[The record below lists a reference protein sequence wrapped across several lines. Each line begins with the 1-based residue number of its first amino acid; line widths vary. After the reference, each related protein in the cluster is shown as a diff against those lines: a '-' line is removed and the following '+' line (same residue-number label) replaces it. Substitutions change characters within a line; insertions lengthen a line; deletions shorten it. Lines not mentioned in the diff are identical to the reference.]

1 MAGIR
6 VVTDST
12 ADLPE
17 RLQQEARLAMVPL
30 SVNFGSESLLDKV
43 EITHAEFIRR
53 LKVTRTLPT
62 TSQPAPGRFEE
73 VYRQLADDGAE
84 GIISIHISEKLSG
97 TVGSARIAAE
107 AVADRVPVTVLD
119 SRTITLGLGFLALEA
134 ARVAATGAD
143 LAAVA
148 EAVRKMIPNI
158 HIIFFADTLE
168 YLQKG
173 GRIGRAAMIA
183 GSILSLKPLM
193 RLDEGVVV
201 PHERTRTRTKA
212 IDGLV
217 KFVKDF
223 PQIRQLGALQIGD
236 AEIET
241 LLDRLGTVYPRE
253 KIVVTDV
260 SPVIAVHVGP
270 GTLGVVIDAGDPATL
285 L

>member
-1 MAGIR
+1 
-6 VVTDST
+6 
-12 ADLPE
+12 
-17 RLQQEARLAMVPL
+17 
-30 SVNFGSESLLDKV
+30 
-43 EITHAEFIRR
+43 
-53 LKVTRTLPT
+53 
-62 TSQPAPGRFEE
+62 
-73 VYRQLADDGAE
+73 
-84 GIISIHISEKLSG
+84 
-97 TVGSARIAAE
+97 
-107 AVADRVPVTVLD
+107 
-119 SRTITLGLGFLALEA
+119 
-134 ARVAATGAD
+134 
-143 LAAVA
+143 
-148 EAVRKMIPNI
+148 
-158 HIIFFADTLE
+158 
-168 YLQKG
+168 
-173 GRIGRAAMIA
+173 
-183 GSILSLKPLM
+183 M

-285 L
+285 LPLTRCPRRSRRPSPGLARRCGSNRRRAAIARRRAASPGLPAKAWRRCAASYLRAMPMTASITLTRSYTTIASLPRPCARSA